1 MVKLKWSSPSD
12 STGSGL
18 SLSIISAPRLLVDGR
33 LQQGGAIVVENGMI
47 VEVLADAPAA
57 AADHVQLP
65 SGTLTAG
72 MIDVQING
80 CYGVDFVSALPAEW
94 SAVAARM
101 ATTGVTAFQP
111 TFITAP
117 VNSLVAGL
125 QRATEAIAA
134 QAAGTGARILGV
146 HVEGP
151 FLSPQHPGVHDPRW
165 MLTPS
170 TANLQSL
177 YDGPA
182 ARSISMVTLAPELP
196 GAIDAIRRLTAAGVK
211 VSIGHTDATGAEVRA
226 AVAAGAVMV
235 THLFNAQR
243 GLGHREPG
251 VPGMALAEPGLTLGL
266 VADLRHVS
274 ATICK
279 VIFAAAG
286 DRVCVVTD
294 AVASAGMPPGVY
306 ELGGQQVR
314 VAANDVLAR
323 RLDGTIAGSS
333 LSLDL
338 AVRNLIGIGIDP
350 AMVLASVTSV
360 PAAVLGRS
368 ELGRLAP
375 GACADLV
382 WWDEDHFPVRT
393 WIGGCIVDA
402 GAGAGA
408 GADAGPGASA
418 ASPAST
424 VSI

>member
-1 MVKLKWSSPSD
+1 
-12 STGSGL
+12 
-18 SLSIISAPRLLVDGR
+18 LSIISAPKLLVDGQLR
-33 LQQGGAIVVENGMI
+33 EGGAVVVDNGMI
-47 VEVLADAPAA
+47 TEVLAEAPAPGPQ
-57 AADHVQLP
+57 HLQLP
-65 SGTLTAG
+65 HGTLTAG

-80 CYGVDFVSALPAEW
+80 CYGSDFVSAQPDEW
-94 SAVAARM
+94 AAVAERM

-117 VNSLVAGL
+117 INSLVAGL
-125 QRATEAIAA
+125 ERAAVAMNA
-134 QAAGTGARILGV
+134 QVDGRGARILGV
-146 HVEGP
+146 HLEGP

-165 MLTPS
+165 MLAPS
-170 TANLQSL
+170 PENLHSL

-182 ARSISMVTLAPELP
+182 GRVVAMVTLAPELP
-196 GAIDAIRRLTAAGVK
+196 GAVEAIRRLTANGIK

-251 VPGMALAEPGLTLGL
+251 VPGMALAEPSLTLGL

-274 ATICK
+274 APICQ

-350 AMVLASVTSV
+350 ALVLKSVTSV
-360 PAAVLGRS
+360 PADVLGRRD
-368 ELGRLAP
+368 LGRLAK
-375 GACADLV
+375 GSCADLV
-382 WWDEDHFPVRT
+382 WWDEAYHPART
-393 WIGGCIVDA
+393 WVA
-402 GAGAGA
+402 GR
-408 GADAGPGASA
+408 PVESA
-418 ASPAST
+418 AET

>member
-1 MVKLKWSSPSD
+1 MR
-12 STGSGL
+12 
-18 SLSIISAPRLLVDGR
+18 IISAPTLLLDGR
-33 LQQGGAIVVENGMI
+33 LHQGGAVCVANGVI
-47 VEVLADAPAA
+47 THVLAEAPAPG
-57 AADHVQLP
+57 ADHLQLP
-65 SGTLTAG
+65 HGTLTAG

-80 CYGVDFVSALPAEW
+80 CYGSDFVSAQPDEW
-94 SAVAARM
+94 TAVAARL

-117 VNSLVAGL
+117 INSLVAGL
-125 QRATEAIAA
+125 ERATAA
-134 QAAGTGARILGV
+134 MRAQVDGTAARILGV
-146 HVEGP
+146 HLEGP

-165 MLTPS
+165 MLAPS
-170 TANLQSL
+170 PDHLDSL

-182 ARSISMVTLAPELP
+182 GRVVTMVTLAPELP
-196 GAIDAIRRLTAAGVK
+196 GALDAIRRLTAGGIK
-211 VSIGHTDATGAEVRA
+211 VSIGHSDATGAEVRA

-251 VPGMALAEPGLTLGL
+251 VPGMALAAPSLTLGL

-274 ATICK
+274 APICQ
-279 VIFAAAG
+279 VVFAAAG
-286 DRVCVVTD
+286 SRVCVVTD

-350 AMVLASVTSV
+350 ALVLASVTSV
-360 PAAVLGRS
+360 PADVLGRRD
-368 ELGRLAP
+368 LGRLAP
-375 GACADLV
+375 GSCADLV
-382 WWDEDHFPVRT
+382 WWDEDYHPART
-393 WIGGCIVDA
+393 WVGGRPVPPPVPTPLA
-402 GAGAGA
+402 EA
-408 GADAGPGASA
+408 
-418 ASPAST
+418 
-424 VSI
+424 VSS

>member
-1 MVKLKWSSPSD
+1 M
-12 STGSGL
+12 
-18 SLSIISAPRLLVDGR
+18 SIISAPKLLVDGHLR
-33 LQQGGAIVVENGMI
+33 DGGAVVVENGMI
-47 VEVLADAPAA
+47 TQVLAEAPPAGP
-57 AADHVQLP
+57 DHLALP
-65 SGTLTAG
+65 HGTLTAG

-80 CYGVDFVSALPAEW
+80 CYGADFVSALPAEW
-94 SAVAARM
+94 ASVAQRM
-101 ATTGVTAFQP
+101 ATTGVTGFQP

-117 VNSLVAGL
+117 VDTLVAGL
-125 QRATEAIAA
+125 ERAGAA
-134 QAAGTGARILGV
+134 MRAQPRGVGARILGV
-146 HVEGP
+146 HLEGP
-151 FLSPQHPGVHDPRW
+151 FLSPQHSGVHDPRW
-165 MLTPS
+165 MLSPTPE
-170 TANLQSL
+170 NLHSL

-182 ARSISMVTLAPELP
+182 GRAVTMVTLAPELP
-196 GAIDAIRRLTAAGVK
+196 GAIEAIRRLAASGIK

-251 VPGMALAEPGLTLGL
+251 VPGMALADPSLTLGL

-274 ATICK
+274 APICQ
-279 VIFAAAG
+279 VVFAAAG

-350 AMVLASVTSV
+350 AQVLKSVTSV
-360 PAAVLGRS
+360 PADVLGRRD
-368 ELGRLAP
+368 LGRLAA
-375 GACADLV
+375 GSCADLV
-382 WWDEDHFPVRT
+382 WWDEDYHPART
-393 WIGGCIVDA
+393 WVA
-402 GAGAGA
+402 GQPVAAPVGAT
-408 GADAGPGASA
+408 SA
-418 ASPAST
+418 ET
-424 VSI
+424 VSL